1 MTNQER
7 KELEQKLLY
16 TALEPEED
24 KQENL
29 GLVSNLSTKIVRF
42 AKEHPKAFFR
52 YITFC
57 IIALFMFGF
66 VGFGLFSLKA
76 NAQGGFFASATTD
89 KQEIKPKEEKEPTQ
103 SQDILE
109 GFSDLSKQYTITDT
123 ATAEEQT
130 DGSDAVSVPDTDT
143 GFVMGETLDIA
154 DTKKETAAGTYYTSP
169 IVSSAGVS
177 DIVFQIGEH
186 VYTLPSRVSEFEEN
200 GMKLIT
206 LGSLT
211 PDENAMLDPK
221 QRDGYLQYQN
231 ERYYVRLSNG
241 DLCNYH
247 DLKVIAIVADTTS
260 QSFVCGGETKI
271 GTEEAEIASD
281 FSSISYNELTKQT
294 FYSFGSLEGEALFN
308 NLTGKKVELTT
319 KGGKVV
325 KIYLF
330 NDGTVS

>member
-24 KQENL
+24 KQESL

-42 AKEHPKAFFR
+42 AKEHPKVFFR

-57 IIALFMFGF
+57 IIALFMIGF
-66 VGFGLFSLKA
+66 VGFGLLSLKA
-76 NAQGGFFASATTD
+76 NAQGGFFASAATE
-89 KQEIKPKEEKEPTQ
+89 KQEMKPKEAQEPVQ

-109 GFSDLSKQYTITDT
+109 GFSDLSMQYTLTDE
-123 ATAEEQT
+123 AEEQK
-130 DGSDAVSVPDTDT
+130 DGSDAVAVPDTDT
-143 GFVMGETLDIA
+143 GFVMGETLDVA
-154 DTKKETAAGTYYTSP
+154 DTEKETATGTYYTSP

-241 DLCNYH
+241 ELCNYH
-247 DLKVIAIVADTTS
+247 DLKVIAIIADTTS
-260 QSFVCGGETKI
+260 NSFVCGGGTKI

-319 KGGKVV
+319 KGGKIV